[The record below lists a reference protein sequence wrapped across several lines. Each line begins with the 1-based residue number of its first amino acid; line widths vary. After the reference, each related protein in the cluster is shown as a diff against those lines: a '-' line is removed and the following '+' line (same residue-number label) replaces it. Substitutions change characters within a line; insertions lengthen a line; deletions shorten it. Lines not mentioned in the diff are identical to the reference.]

1 MMKEQILA
9 WLTAHQEEM
18 LSDIG
23 ELICINSEKMPA
35 EPGKPYGAGPAAALE
50 LALSKAASYGFSTKN
65 YDHYVGCADFN
76 DCARQ
81 LDILAHLDVVPVE
94 PEGWTVTAPFTP
106 LVKDGCLYGR
116 GSADDKGPAV
126 AALYAMRAV
135 KELGIPLKKN
145 VRLILGCDE
154 ECGSSDIAYYYEREP
169 EAPMTFSPDAE
180 FPVINLEKGHYVAD
194 FTAGWERSVHGNEC
208 LSSEE
213 NPNSANGLPERGI
226 AVKSI
231 RCGTKFNV
239 IPGECI
245 ITLTETDGHTL
256 ADTIS
261 RAEKLGVSVLTE
273 QTDDG
278 TVLRVTG
285 RSGHAASPEAANN
298 ALTAALE
305 LLTDMPL
312 CDGPETQALCA
323 LAKLFPHGDYAGAAA
338 GVKMSDEISGALTI
352 SLNMMTLDEKGVSAS
367 FDCRFPV
374 CGNKENI
381 ADVLAQHGTALG
393 LTLSDSPMTLPHYV
407 PEDSPFIKTLLHCYE
422 MYKGRPGACIA
433 IGGGT
438 YVHNLKNGVAFG
450 PVELDTQTN
459 LHGNDEHIPVED
471 LIISAAIYAQSI
483 VLLCGEDAPEG
494 N

>member
-1 MMKEQILA
+1 MSKEQILD

-18 LSDIG
+18 LSDISD
-23 ELICINSEKMPA
+23 LICINSEKMPA

-50 LALSKAASYGFSTKN
+50 LALSKAAAYGFSVKN
-65 YDHYVGCADFN
+65 YDNYVGCADFN
-76 DCARQ
+76 DCPRQ

-116 GSADDKGPAV
+116 GSADDKGPAI

-154 ECGSSDIAYYYEREP
+154 ECGSSDIAYYYAKEP

-180 FPVINLEKGHYVAD
+180 FPVINLEKGHYVAA
-194 FTAGWERSVHGNEC
+194 FNAAWEDVSQ
-208 LSSEE
+208 
-213 NPNSANGLPERGI
+213 NGM

-231 RCGTKFNV
+231 KCGTKFNV
-239 IPGECI
+239 IPGECVME
-245 ITLTETDGHTL
+245 LTKADDQTMADAL
-256 ADTIS
+256 A
-261 RAEKLGVSVLTE
+261 RAEQMGVAVLTE
-273 QTDDG
+273 QAENG
-278 TVLRVTG
+278 VVLHVTG
-285 RSGHAASPEAANN
+285 KSGHAASPETANN
-298 ALTAALE
+298 ALTASLQMLSA
-305 LLTDMPL
+305 MPL
-312 CDGPETQALCA
+312 CDSSVTAAVRG
-323 LAKLFPHGDYAGAAA
+323 LAELFPHGDYAGAAA

-352 SLNMMTLDEKGVSAS
+352 SLNMMTLDEKGLSAA

-374 CGNKENI
+374 CGNEENI
-381 ADVLAQHGTALG
+381 AGVLAKRGAALH
-393 LTLSDSPMTLPHYV
+393 LTLSDNPMTLPHYV
-407 PEDSPFIKTLLHCYE
+407 PEDTPFIRTLLHCYE
-422 MYKGRPGACIA
+422 MYKGKAGSCVA

-483 VLLCGEDAPEG
+483 ILLCGEDDCVRFS
-494 N
+494 

>member
-1 MMKEQILA
+1 MMKEQILE
-9 WLTAHQEEM
+9 WLRAHQEEM

-23 ELICINSEKMPA
+23 DLICINSEKMPA

-50 LALSKAASYGFSTKN
+50 LALLKAAAYGFSIKN
-65 YDHYVGCADFN
+65 YDNYVGSVDFN
-76 DCARQ
+76 DGARQ

-116 GSADDKGPAV
+116 GSADDKGPAI

-154 ECGSSDIAYYYEREP
+154 ECGSSDIAYYYEKEP

-194 FTAGWERSVHGNEC
+194 LTAGWD
-208 LSSEE
+208 
-213 NPNSANGLPERGI
+213 GI
-226 AVKSI
+226 RQDGMAVKSI
-231 RCGTKFNV
+231 KCGTKFNV
-239 IPGECI
+239 IPGECVV
-245 ITLTETDGHTL
+245 TLTELDEQTL
-256 ADTIS
+256 EAAVS
-261 RAEKLGVSVLTE
+261 HAAQMEVSVLTE
-273 QTDDG
+273 QAADG
-278 TVLRVTG
+278 VVLHVTG
-285 RSGHAASPEAANN
+285 KSGHAASPEAANN

-305 LLTDMPL
+305 LLADMPL
-312 CDGPETQALCA
+312 CGSPETEAIRA
-323 LAKLFPHGDYAGAAA
+323 LAEMFPHGDYAGAAA

-352 SLNMMTLDEKGVSAS
+352 SLNMMTLDEHGVTAS

-381 ADVLAQHGTALG
+381 ADVLRAQGAQAG
-393 LTLSDSPMTLPHYV
+393 LMLSDSPMTQPHYV
-407 PEDSPFIKTLLHCYE
+407 PEDTPFIRTLLHCYE
-422 MYKGRPGACIA
+422 MYKGRPGSCIA

-483 VLLCGEDAPEG
+483 ILLCKEEA
-494 N
+494 

>member
-1 MMKEQILA
+1 MMKEQILE
-9 WLTAHQEEM
+9 WLRAHQEEM
-18 LSDIG
+18 LSDISD
-23 ELICINSEKMPA
+23 LICVNSEKMPP

-50 LALSKAASYGFSTKN
+50 LALSKAAAYGFSTKN
-65 YDHYVGCADFN
+65 YDNYVGCADFC
-76 DCARQ
+76 DGARQ

-135 KELGIPLKKN
+135 KELGVPLKKN

-154 ECGSSDIAYYYEREP
+154 ECGSSDIAYYYAKEP

-194 FTAGWERSVHGNEC
+194 FTARWDDAAESGMTVR
-208 LSSEE
+208 
-213 NPNSANGLPERGI
+213 RI
-226 AVKSI
+226 K
-231 RCGTKFNV
+231 CGTKFNV
-239 IPGECI
+239 IPGECEI
-245 ITLTETDGHTL
+245 MLSMLDEQTL
-256 ADTIS
+256 ADAAS
-261 RAEKLGVSVLTE
+261 CAQQMGVSVASE
-273 QTDDG
+273 QTEEG

-285 RSGHAASPEAANN
+285 KSGHAASPETADN
-298 ALTAALE
+298 ALTAALA
-305 LLTDMPL
+305 LLLQMPL
-312 CDGPETQALCA
+312 CGCGSTRAVHA
-323 LAKLFPHGDYAGAAA
+323 LAQLFPHGDYAGTAA

-352 SLNMMTLDEKGVSAS
+352 SLNMMTMDERGLSAS

-374 CGNKENI
+374 CGNEENI
-381 ADVLAQHGTALG
+381 ARVLRRRGEETG
-393 LTLSDSPMTLPHYV
+393 LVLSDSPMTMPHYV
-407 PEDSPFIKTLLHCYE
+407 PEDTPFIKTLLQCYE
-422 MYKGRPGACIA
+422 LYKGRQGRCVA

-438 YVHNLKNGVAFG
+438 YVHNLRNGVAFG

-471 LIISAAIYAQSI
+471 LIISAAIYAQAI
-483 VLLCGEDAPEG
+483 ILLCGEDA
-494 N
+494 